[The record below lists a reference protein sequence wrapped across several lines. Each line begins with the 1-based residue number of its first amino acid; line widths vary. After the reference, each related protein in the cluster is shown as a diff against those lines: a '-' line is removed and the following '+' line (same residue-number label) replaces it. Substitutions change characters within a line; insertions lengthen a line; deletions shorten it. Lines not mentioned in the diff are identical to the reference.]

1 MCLYTTLKPSED
13 ENNNK
18 EETEENLAVMKE
30 KVVTKEN
37 DVQDTET
44 GKVFVGLSYLIY
56 STI

>member
-13 ENNNK
+13 ESNNK

-30 KVVTKEN
+30 KVVTK
-37 DVQDTET
+37 DDDGQDTET